1 MRVFITGATGFLGSA
16 LTARLVA
23 DGHRVVAWVRSIERA
38 RARLGADVDLV
49 QVSAGFDALIAGVS
63 GADAVVNLAGEPL
76 IGRRWTVE
84 RRLVLE
90 ASRVQVTD
98 DLVRAVAAASA
109 RPRVLVSGSGCV
121 CYGDRVDE
129 RLTEQS
135 SRGDDFLGRLCR
147 DWERA
152 AMAAD
157 ALGLRVVLS
166 RTAVV
171 LGRGG
176 GALAQMLPPFKL
188 GLGGPIGS
196 GRQYMPWIHLSDFTA
211 FLAGALT
218 DPAYR
223 RPIHRV
229 APPGAARPCVG
240 RGAGPRR
247 APARR
252 AAGAGLRAAGDLRRS
267 GDGSAGQSARR
278 TARAARSRV
287 HLLVSRPRRCAGV
300 YNSSLTFRDLPLAAR
315 IHLLAVMCAGAAAC
329 AVSVRAGALDRPW
342 ILLILALASIA
353 PHTIKIDL
361 PLTSSVSTIS
371 TGYAVGFASLLLF
384 GLGPTVL
391 MMVPGAW
398 AQCTIKTKTKN
409 PWYRTAFSISTLTV
423 SMFAA

>member
-211 FLAGALT
+211 SLAAALT
-218 DPAYR
+218 DARYR
-223 RPIHRV
+223 GPITAV
-229 APPGAARPCVG
+229 APQEATSRAFAAALGHALHRPAVL
-240 RGAGPRR
+240 PV
-247 APARR
+247 PAF
-252 AAGAGLRAAGDLRRS
+252 ALRAIFGE
-267 GDGSAGQSARR
+267 
-278 TARAARSRV
+278 AATV
-287 HLLVSRPRRCAGV
+287 
-300 YNSSLTFRDLPLAAR
+300 
-315 IHLLAVMCAGAAAC
+315 LLASQRVEP
-329 AVSVRAGALDRPW
+329 RALLDRGFIFSFPD
-342 ILLILALASIA
+342 LDGALASII
-353 PHTIKIDL
+353 P
-361 PLTSSVSTIS
+361 
-371 TGYAVGFASLLLF
+371 
-384 GLGPTVL
+384 
-391 MMVPGAW
+391 
-398 AQCTIKTKTKN
+398 
-409 PWYRTAFSISTLTV
+409 R
-423 SMFAA
+423 